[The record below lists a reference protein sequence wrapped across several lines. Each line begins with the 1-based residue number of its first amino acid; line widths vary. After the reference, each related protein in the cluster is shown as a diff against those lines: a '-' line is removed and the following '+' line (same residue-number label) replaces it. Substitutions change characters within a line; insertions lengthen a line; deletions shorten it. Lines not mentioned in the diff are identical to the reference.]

1 MLQKIESQQV
11 WEYSNAKAKTKKA
24 GRIKHSKSDIIY
36 YSVAYTIVTV
46 MMLLVLYPLIYIVSA
61 SFSSASAVNAGK
73 VFLFP
78 VNFSVQSYKA
88 ILQYK
93 NVYIGYRNTIFY
105 TVAGTI
111 INIAITMVCA
121 YPLSRKNLMGRGFF
135 TYIFA
140 FTMIFS
146 GGMIPNYLLVKNL
159 GLINTIWAMLLPN
172 ALSVYNMVVTRTFL
186 QNNIP
191 DELLEAAKIDG
202 CSDTQF
208 FFRII
213 LPLSKTIIA
222 VIALFYGV
230 GHWNAFFNA
239 FLYLSNKNLYPL
251 QIFLRQILIQN
262 QIDSEMILDE
272 DMAMQMQGLHQL
284 LKYSMIVVSTAP
296 LLSAYPLVQKHFVK
310 GVMIGS
316 LKG

>member
-1 MLQKIESQQV
+1 
-11 WEYSNAKAKTKKA
+11 
-24 GRIKHSKSDIIY
+24 
-36 YSVAYTIVTV
+36 

-61 SFSSASAVNAGK
+61 SFSSAGAVNAGR

-78 VNFSVQSYKA
+78 VDFSLQSYRA

-105 TVAGTI
+105 TVAGTF
-111 INIAITMVCA
+111 INIAITMMCA
-121 YPLSRKNLMGRGFF
+121 YPLSRKNLMGRGFI

-159 GLINTIWAMLLPN
+159 GIINTVWAMLLPN

-191 DELLEAAKIDG
+191 EELLEAAKIDG

-208 FFRII
+208 FFKIV

-230 GHWNAFFNA
+230 GHWNSFFNA

-272 DMAMQMQGLHQL
+272 DMAVQMQGLHQL
-284 LKYSMIVVSTAP
+284 LKYSIIVVSTAP

-316 LKG
+316 IKG